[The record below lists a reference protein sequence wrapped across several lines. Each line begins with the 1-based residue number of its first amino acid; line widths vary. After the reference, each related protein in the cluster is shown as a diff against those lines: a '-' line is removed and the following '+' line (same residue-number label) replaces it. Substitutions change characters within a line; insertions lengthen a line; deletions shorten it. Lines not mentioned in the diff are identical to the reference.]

1 MRSRICDLASRF
13 TRTQLSL
20 RRDFPLLSPS
30 FPLLFPSFLPPSCPS
45 AHPPFPSPPSSL
57 SLSTAIASAAAAAD
71 EGTGPLQA
79 GLSFLPGGAL
89 SLVPIACY
97 CYARPCHLSPH
108 SLLLVRSAGSDA
120 PPRHEARE
128 ALQHLSHLLPDPATL
143 LLSTNLLF
151 HANTHPSPTFFL
163 YLSLAPLPA
172 LHHRHALQHLA
183 RVLPDPA
190 ALPLS
195 TGLLF
200 HLLSQACLCA
210 MPRSSLLFLFQPA
223 AHRLTRDV
231 GLVHHLL
238 PPLPIPHVHVSACC
252 PSASHAV
259 TYHSSRR
266 SSLLFL
272 YRPASLP

>member
-1 MRSRICDLASRF
+1 MMRESEIG
-13 TRTQLSL
+13 
-20 RRDFPLLSPS
+20 
-30 FPLLFPSFLPPSCPS
+30 S
-45 AHPPFPSPPSSL
+45 AVVSL
-57 SLSTAIASAAAAAD
+57 SLSTAIASAAAAAG
-71 EGTGPLQA
+71 EGAGPLQA

-128 ALQHLSHLLPDPATL
+128 AEAGGRTAAAAAANAAPAAPPAGNGRPALIALQHLSHLLPDPATL

-223 AHRLTRDV
+223 AHGLTRDV

-259 TYHSSRR
+259 PYHSSRR